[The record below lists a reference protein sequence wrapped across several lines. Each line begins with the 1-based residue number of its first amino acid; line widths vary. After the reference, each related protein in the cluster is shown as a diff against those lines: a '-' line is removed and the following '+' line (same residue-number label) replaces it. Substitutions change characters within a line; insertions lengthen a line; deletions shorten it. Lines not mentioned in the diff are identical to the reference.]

1 MHRSFI
7 FQPPFLSPHSPT
19 MRFLTHML
27 WAAAALT
34 ATAACSGEDRAGE
47 QPLEPT
53 VATRSYT
60 VTADSV
66 VLRGEVL
73 TSHNSSIKECGFLY
87 GNDTLRVTLKA
98 DEAATLEAPIF
109 ACRTGRLDAGRYY
122 ALAYARNGMG
132 TAYGDTIYFT
142 IGE

>member
-1 MHRSFI
+1 
-7 FQPPFLSPHSPT
+7 

-73 TSHNSSIKECGFLY
+73 TSHNSRIRECGFFY

-98 DEAATLEAPIF
+98 DEAATLEAPTP
-109 ACRTGRLDAGRYY
+109 CSRERTTVSGRLMASLT
-122 ALAYARNGMG
+122 APSSARPASEP
-132 TAYGDTIYFT
+132 T
-142 IGE
+142 